1 MYQADVG
8 RIWNF
13 SFYLLIVIWTCDL
26 AYLLT
31 CWSDVFQD
39 LMEFSNFTC
48 LSLLL
53 NCIIA
58 LASFVP
64 HVLCRHSSFNQSFF
78 MFWLNLAHVTIAVST
93 SSSFFFFF
101 FFGGW
106 WSVGLIYDVWCHFQQ
121 YFSYIVVVS
130 FIGGGNARKPPT
142 CDKSLTNFITYCWIG
157 YTSPE
162 WVTWWVMIGRGNL
175 G

>member
-1 MYQADVG
+1 LYQADVG

-13 SFYLLIVIWTCDL
+13 SFYLLIVICTCDL

-39 LMEFSNFTC
+39 LMEFSNFTF

-64 HVLCRHSSFNQSFF
+64 HVLCRHSSFNKSFF

-93 SSSFFFFF
+93 SSFFFFF
-101 FFGGW
+101 FLEGDDQFVWFMMFDATFNNISVISW
-106 WSVGLIYDVWCHFQQ
+106 WSVLLVEETGENHRPVTSHWLTLSHTVGLGTPRL
-121 YFSYIVVVS
+121 S
-130 FIGGGNARKPPT
+130 G
-142 CDKSLTNFITYCWIG
+142 
-157 YTSPE
+157 
-162 WVTWWVMIGRGNL
+162 
-175 G
+175 